1 MAIKAGQYLL
11 NPMIAAGAIGGGAG
25 FMLNKKGVEGAST
38 SEYAKDGAAIGFGLG
53 AVALGFKGVRSYKQG
68 EFTNSIEEIVRKF
81 KGGNSLSPEEM
92 SKLTPQQIAVLK
104 AQGIV

>member
-11 NPMIAAGAIGGGAG
+11 NPAIAAGAIGGGAG

-68 EFTNSIEEIVRKF
+68 TFTNPLQGVMNKVSSGSQITAEDLK
-81 KGGNSLSPEEM
+81 N
-92 SKLTPQQIAVLK
+92 LTPQQIALLK
-104 AQGIV
+104 MQGNI